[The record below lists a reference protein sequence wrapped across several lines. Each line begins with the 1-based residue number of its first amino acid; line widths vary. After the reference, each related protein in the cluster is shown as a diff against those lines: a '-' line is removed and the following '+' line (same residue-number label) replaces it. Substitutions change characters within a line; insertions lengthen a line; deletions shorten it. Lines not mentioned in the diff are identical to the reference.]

1 MERFPIGDELLI
13 CTASAGDER
22 ICTGE
27 AGEGEAISGMETRCV
42 LVRVER
48 HDIGLLCSFMA
59 GYEGVA
65 IVRTVDPKQGL
76 VALLIAPA
84 FYMTVLDIIR
94 TLSQEMP
101 LCLMTEAGDMPER
114 YEELV
119 YRTLHVSGDAR
130 D

>member
-1 MERFPIGDELLI
+1 M
-13 CTASAGDER
+13 SAR
-22 ICTGE
+22 E
-27 AGEGEAISGMETRCV
+27 AGEGEAISCMETRCV

-94 TLSQEMP
+94 ALSQEMP
-101 LCLMTEAGDMPER
+101 LCLLTEAGDTER
-114 YEELV
+114 YEELA
-119 YRTLHVSGDAR
+119 YRTLHISRDAR

>member
-1 MERFPIGDELLI
+1 MD
-13 CTASAGDER
+13 AH
-22 ICTGE
+22 
-27 AGEGEAISGMETRCV
+27 CV

-76 VALLIAPA
+76 VALLVAPA

-94 TLSQEMP
+94 ALSQEMP
-101 LCLMTEAGDMPER
+101 LCLLTTEAGDRHESVRAGAGP
-114 YEELV
+114 Y
-119 YRTLHVSGDAR
+119 T
-130 D
+130 